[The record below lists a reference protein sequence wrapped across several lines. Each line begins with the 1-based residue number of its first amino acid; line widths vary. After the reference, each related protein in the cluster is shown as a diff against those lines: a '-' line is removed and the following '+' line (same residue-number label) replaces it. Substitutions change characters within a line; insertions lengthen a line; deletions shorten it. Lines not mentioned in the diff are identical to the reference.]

1 MNRWIP
7 SFKRFFVEAVYH
19 DKAAINRSGLRDFLN
34 DELPDDLGQ
43 FAARVLMHFC
53 VDDSRFNGNM
63 TAVKA
68 VLAFLEEGLS
78 IGADEAGDGGS
89 SRRALCRS
97 SAGSRSPPVGRL
109 VVWMTW
115 LQIERAPGGN
125 AGRTWGLCQP
135 IPANQITRAG

>member
-68 VLAFLEEGLS
+68 VLAFLEEGSGSARTRQAMEGLRDVLFAVPVQEAVLRRW
-78 IGADEAGDGGS
+78 ADSWFG
-89 SRRALCRS
+89 
-97 SAGSRSPPVGRL
+97 
-109 VVWMTW
+109 
-115 LQIERAPGGN
+115 
-125 AGRTWGLCQP
+125 
-135 IPANQITRAG
+135 